1 MKAEERNYFADRND
15 DGTLDIVT
23 PESRTFTA
31 GELRTALEA
40 YPEDTLVGVF
50 GFDGGGS
57 QIDLIYNAEGGRL
70 GIIGDSS

>member
-1 MKAEERNYFADRND
+1 MKAEERNYFIENNH
-15 DGTLDIVT
+15 DGRLDIVT
-23 PESRTFTA
+23 EESRTFTA

-40 YPEDTLVGVF
+40 YPEDTLIGVF

-57 QIDLIYNAEGGRL
+57 HIDLIYNGKERRL